1 MVSPA
6 ITCDFVFFFPL
17 VGSFL
22 PDRLG
27 VLRCMTRMSVQ
38 PIRRF
43 LKQNTLAR
51 QGRFS
56 FKMHFKTEESGATA
70 YIRT

>member
-1 MVSPA
+1 
-6 ITCDFVFFFPL
+6 
-17 VGSFL
+17 
-22 PDRLG
+22 
-27 VLRCMTRMSVQ
+27 
-38 PIRRF
+38 

>member
-1 MVSPA
+1 VDENGNLIDGDQIMA
-6 ITCDFVFFFPL
+6 ACAKFMRDNGT
-17 VGSFL
+17 
-22 PDRLG
+22 
-27 VLRCMTRMSVQ
+27 
-38 PIRRF
+38 